1 MADDVDIEEIEIDD
15 GIYRAGNEDAEMD
28 NDSDIEATQRE
39 TEEIHQR
46 IQNTARR
53 GKVWSPLDFAKS
65 GTQ

>member
-1 MADDVDIEEIEIDD
+1 MADDVEIEEIEIDD

-53 GKVWSPLDFAKS
+53 GKV
-65 GTQ
+65 